1 MVLFKE
7 VVTVKSQKLIKFA
20 VLIFLGTVLSA
31 CSYLPAAIVGYPP
44 IPEDA
49 NVSLDYTYLI
59 GPGDS
64 IDIYV
69 WGNPDVSRVVTV
81 RPDGKVTVPLVEDI
95 QASGKTAF
103 ELARKL
109 EEEYAQYIRDPQVVV
124 MVAAFQGVDQQQI
137 RVIGQVGN
145 SGGNNGSNRYSGES
159 IPYERGMTL
168 MDVII
173 RIGSI
178 GEFADGN
185 RASIIR
191 KIDGE
196 EKQFGVDIDD
206 LVEDGDMSK
215 NVKMFP
221 GDILVIPEAYF

>member
-1 MVLFKE
+1 VIILKK
-7 VVTVKSQKLIKFA
+7 TKLA
-20 VLIFLGTVLSA
+20 VLIILGFLVSA
-31 CSYLPAAIVGYPP
+31 CSYLPVAIVGHPP
-44 IPEDA
+44 ISGDDTVA
-49 NVSLDYTYLI
+49 LDYTYLI

-69 WGNPDVSRVVTV
+69 WGNPDVSKVVTV

-124 MVAAFQGVDQQQI
+124 MVAEFQGVDQQQI

-145 SGGNNGSNRYSGES
+145 SGGDSGSNRYSGES

-191 KIDGE
+191 NIDGV
-196 EKQFGVDIDD
+196 EKQFGVRIDD
-206 LVEDGDMSK
+206 LVEDGDMSE

>member
-1 MVLFKE
+1 
-7 VVTVKSQKLIKFA
+7 VVISQ
-20 VLIFLGTVLSA
+20 
-31 CSYLPAAIVGYPP
+31 
-44 IPEDA
+44 
-49 NVSLDYTYLI
+49 DYTYLI

-64 IDIYV
+64 VDIYV
-69 WGNPDVSRVVTV
+69 WGNPDISKVVTV

-95 QASGKTAF
+95 QASGKTAN

-109 EEEYAQYIRDPQVVV
+109 EGAYAEYIRDPQVVV
-124 MVAAFQGVDQQQI
+124 MVAEFQGVDQQQI
-137 RVIGQVGN
+137 RVIGQVGS
-145 SGGNNGSNRYSGES
+145 SGGGDNSSNRYSGES

-191 KIDGE
+191 NIDGVK
-196 EKQFGVDIDD
+196 KQFGVKIDD
-206 LVEDGDMSK
+206 LVEDGDMSN
-215 NVKMFP
+215 NVQMLP
-221 GDILVIPEAYF
+221 GDILVIPEAFF